1 MAADPELLARLQ
13 REGPLDLAT
22 VFEGAGGPGGYYA
35 RQEVFGAAGDFVTAP
50 EISQIFGELVGLAL
64 ADAWRR
70 QGAPAPFVLAELGPG
85 TGALMADLW
94 RAVGIVDGFRDAARL
109 HLVERSERLRERQR
123 RALDD
128 APAPRFHADVDALPQ
143 GPLFLVANEF
153 LDALP
158 VHQLIRRAD
167 GWRERRIGLDAAGAP
182 VWVDAPAPAA
192 LAAEAGR
199 RFAHAA
205 PGAVAELAPARTAVV
220 ATLAERVATAGGLA
234 LVVDY
239 GGVVSEPVDTLQAVR
254 RHRRVDPLAH
264 PGAADLTTAVDF
276 TPLIEAGR
284 AAGCAVFGPVP
295 QATFLRELGIE
306 LRAAALARTRRGEAR
321 EAIVAGAHRLVD
333 PRTMGEAFKAFALA
347 PPGAPSPAGL
357 ALAAEPAGATG

>member
-1 MAADPELLARLQ
+1 MAADPDLLARLA
-13 REGPLDLAT
+13 RAGPLDLAA
-22 VFEGAGGPGGYYA
+22 VFELAGGGGGYYA
-35 RQEVFGAAGDFVTAP
+35 REEVFGAAGDFVTAP

-70 QGAPAPFVLAELGPG
+70 QGAPAPFLLAELGPG

-94 RAVGIVDGFRDAARL
+94 RATHVVAGFREGARL

-123 RALDD
+123 QALAD
-128 APAPRFHADVDALPQ
+128 APAPRFHADLETLPS

-153 LDALP
+153 LDAVA
-158 VHQLIRRAD
+158 VHQLIRRDD

-182 VWVDAPAPAA
+182 AWVDAPAPAS
-192 LAAEAGR
+192 LAAEAAR
-199 RFAHAA
+199 RFPDAA
-205 PGAVAELAPARTAVV
+205 SGAVAEIAPARTAVV
-220 ATLAERVATAGGLA
+220 ATLAERVAAHGGLA

-239 GGVVSEPVDTLQAVR
+239 GGVVAEPVDTLQAVR
-254 RHRRVDPLAH
+254 RHRRADPLAH
-264 PGAADLTTAVDF
+264 LGAADLTTAVDF
-276 TPLIEAGR
+276 APLIEAAR

-321 EAIVAGAHRLVD
+321 EAIVAGVHRLVD

-347 PPGAPSPAGL
+347 PPGAPPPAGF
-357 ALAAEPAGATG
+357 ALAAGTAGATG